1 AALRIKAS
9 SASSPR
15 CLLWRFLY
23 DGSDSR
29 ISSEIDKLAPR
40 ENKIEIPRMCY
51 ASLGI
56 RSTSSVFRHA
66 AHRPRKRLTFGCGL
80 GRAQNASKTRRA
92 QPALRSWDLSDCH
105 FKSTTFRGENA

>member
-1 AALRIKAS
+1 MRKVAR
-9 SASSPR
+9 
-15 CLLWRFLY
+15 LY

-29 ISSEIDKLAPR
+29 VSSEIDKVAPR
-40 ENKIEIPRMCY
+40 ENKIEIPRICY

-66 AHRPRKRLTFGCGL
+66 AHRPRKRLNFGCGL

-92 QPALRSWDLSDCH
+92 QLSLRSRDLSDCYLQ
-105 FKSTTFRGENA
+105 SSTFRGECDMVCRFISGLQSAT